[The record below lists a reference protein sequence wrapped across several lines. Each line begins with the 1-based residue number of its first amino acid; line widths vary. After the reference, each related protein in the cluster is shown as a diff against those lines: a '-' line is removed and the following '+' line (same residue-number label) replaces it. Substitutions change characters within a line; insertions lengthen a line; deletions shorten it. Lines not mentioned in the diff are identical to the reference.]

1 MSMTEFS
8 MAVHCWSYIALVR
21 NWKSSSTNCEEWWES
36 YWISTPHFNYKFNCT
51 RFITQFF
58 HGESQGQVV
67 SLLKRGGENIFGT
80 TCNGS
85 HMAKGKVQEKVIAIS
100 KSLGK
105 NFWVGGKEQK
115 CKVNGKRF
123 RCSFYCHWKNG
134 SSFAYLCSY
143 IICIS
148 HANPALQCRTV
159 SNFKVYNLLGC

>member
-1 MSMTEFS
+1 MQQLKFS
-8 MAVHCWSYIALVR
+8 KVKNCCSFIDIWGVLWLHIEETPERHHAVHHSEDLLWHRSIVTGLGLISALFQTVKKCQ
-21 NWKSSSTNCEEWWES
+21 W
-36 YWISTPHFNYKFNCT
+36 
-51 RFITQFF
+51 
-58 HGESQGQVV
+58 
-67 SLLKRGGENIFGT
+67 LKNIFGT

-105 NFWVGGKEQK
+105 NLWVGGKEQK

-123 RCSFYCHWKNG
+123 RCSFYCQWKNG

-159 SNFKVYNLLGC
+159 SNFKAYNLLGC